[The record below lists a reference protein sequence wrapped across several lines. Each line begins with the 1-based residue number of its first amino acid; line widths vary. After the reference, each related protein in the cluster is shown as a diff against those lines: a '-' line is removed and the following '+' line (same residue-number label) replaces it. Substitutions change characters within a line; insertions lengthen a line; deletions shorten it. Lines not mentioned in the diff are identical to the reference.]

1 MRLLFVEDDPRIAQ
15 PVTEALREAGYDVTW
30 RDTGEA
36 GLREAVGGTYPLM
49 VLDVMLPGL
58 DGFELARRA
67 RAAGETGALL
77 FLTARDALPDRV
89 RGLDLGGDAYLTKPF
104 ELPELLATLRAL
116 ARRGAEARAASVS
129 FAGGRGT
136 LDTARRTVTW
146 DGAEVTVTA
155 RELAVLE
162 TLVLARGR
170 WFSREDLLDRVWG
183 PDFAGEV
190 RIVDV
195 YVRYLRRKLAPDAV
209 EGERGRGWRVT

>member
-67 RAAGETGALL
+67 REAGETGALL

-116 ARRGAEARAASVS
+116 ARR
-129 FAGGRGT
+129 
-136 LDTARRTVTW
+136 
-146 DGAEVTVTA
+146 
-155 RELAVLE
+155 
-162 TLVLARGR
+162 
-170 WFSREDLLDRVWG
+170 
-183 PDFAGEV
+183 
-190 RIVDV
+190 
-195 YVRYLRRKLAPDAV
+195 
-209 EGERGRGWRVT
+209 